1 MSLPLACVNTH
12 LPLFNGRHCGR
23 EQGSCV
29 PHKYL
34 VPAHTAVPPERM
46 HPACGTHTVACMQP
60 EKYLRIKSAGGA
72 ACKQFAANYS
82 AALRG
87 WARKGLASVYWYNRY
102 ISEQGLWA
110 SSFIVSAYQ
119 CRHHGT
125 RVKRF
130 GSYIK
135 AIQG

>member
-1 MSLPLACVNTH
+1 MEGIVVGSRVHVYHINTWYQHILLYHRNACIQH
-12 LPLFNGRHCGR
+12 
-23 EQGSCV
+23 
-29 PHKYL
+29 
-34 VPAHTAVPPERM
+34 AVRI
-46 HPACGTHTVACMQP
+46 ACMQP